1 MNAWLARPLRSFPR
15 APASG
20 FLADVVAGLCHDGQ
34 KTLPPK
40 YLYDE
45 LGSML
50 FGAITRLPEYG
61 VWRAERRLLE
71 AHAETIATASAADLV
86 VELGSGSA
94 EKTRTLLEALLGHRR
109 VTYCPVEISR
119 SALDASRHALD
130 DLDGL
135 VFRGIASEYLPG
147 VDEALATRDAS
158 QPALVLFLG
167 SSLGNFDAEAGEN
180 FVHALRERL
189 MPGDFLLL
197 GNDLDKPEPTL
208 RAAYDDALGVT
219 AAFNLNVLV
228 RMNRELGADFRLANF
243 RHRIHFDRAARN
255 IEMHIE
261 SQREQ
266 IVRFGRGDFE
276 IELAPGETIHT
287 ETSHKYS
294 LGELDVL
301 LSGCGFRRA
310 EQWVDHEWGFATGLY
325 IAD

>member
-1 MNAWLARPLRSFPR
+1 MNAWLARPLRSVPH

-20 FLADVVAGLCHDGQ
+20 FLADVVAGFCHDGQ

-94 EKTRTLLEALLGHRR
+94 EKTRTVLEALLSQRR

-135 VFRGIASEYLPG
+135 MFHGIARDYLSG
-147 VDEALATRDAS
+147 VDEALAIRDAS

-167 SSLGNFDAEAGEN
+167 SSLGNFDAQAGEN
-180 FVHALRERL
+180 FLRALRERL

-197 GNDLDKPEPTL
+197 GADLDKPEPTL

-219 AAFNLNVLV
+219 AAFNLNVLA
-228 RMNRELGADFRLANF
+228 RMNRELGADFRLPQF
-243 RHRIHFDRAARN
+243 RHRIEFDRSARN
-255 IEMHIE
+255 VEMHIE
-261 SQREQ
+261 SLREQ
-266 IVRFGRGDFE
+266 VVRFDGGEFE
-276 IELAPGETIHT
+276 IEFARGETIHT

-294 LGELDVL
+294 HGE
-301 LSGCGFRRA
+301 
-310 EQWVDHEWGFATGLY
+310 
-325 IAD
+325 